1 MLCASAPNAARAMN
15 ELSADTLK
23 IGYFTVAAIALA
35 LFAWNGWR
43 QGIFRQA
50 GSIVAIVSAY
60 AAAWFGASSVGP
72 LFGFL
77 HYPRQLLDLVGGL
90 AIGLVALIGLRSL
103 SGILFRRTAEQRPGG
118 ARMSY
123 GIFGAL
129 LGLAFGLFLFVLVSD
144 AVRILGGL
152 AKTNVDLAARV
163 PSVIPE
169 KGHTIRPV
177 EQPGIFVRSLAKLS
191 GALNAD
197 GTGRLMQHY
206 DPVPASVYASIFKLG
221 LVVSSP
227 DALDRFM
234 SFPGV
239 EDISR
244 NPKLTALRDDPE
256 IGELLATNSYLK
268 LLRHER
274 VMALASDPG
283 FAAQIKTVN
292 FEKALDFAVT
302 GIAPAEKQ

>member
-1 MLCASAPNAARAMN
+1 MN
-15 ELSADTLK
+15 ELGADTLK

-35 LFAWNGWR
+35 LFSWNGWR

-60 AAAWFGASSVGP
+60 VAAWFGASSIGP
-72 LFGFL
+72 LFSFL
-77 HYPRQLLDLVGGL
+77 HYPRQLLDLIGGL
-90 AIGLVALIGLRSL
+90 AIGLVTLIGLRSL
-103 SGILFRRTAEQRPGG
+103 SGILFRRTAEQRPGT

-144 AVRILGGL
+144 AIRILGAL
-152 AKTNVDLAARV
+152 AKTNVDFAARATFAN
-163 PSVIPE
+163 PE
-169 KGHTIRPV
+169 KGYTIRPAD
-177 EQPGIFVRSLAKLS
+177 QPGIFVRSLAKLS
-191 GALNAD
+191 GALS
-197 GTGRLMQHY
+197 TGGMGQLMQRY

-221 LVVSSP
+221 LVVSNP

-239 EDISR
+239 EGISR

-256 IGELLATNSYLK
+256 IGELLATSSYLK

-283 FAAQIKTVN
+283 FAAQINTVN

-302 GIAPAEKQ
+302 GIAPTEK